1 MIAEN
6 IGQFDLC
13 KGACRKGKAGEKET
27 EQAFGKSKHINQNLN
42 RIGDVG
48 SPGGIRGLEYS
59 TGPAR
64 LVSIRDHLKVARPN
78 EKEGIHDPLR

>member
-42 RIGDVG
+42 RTGDV
-48 SPGGIRGLEYS
+48 GIRGLDYP

-78 EKEGIHDPLR
+78 EKEGINDPLR